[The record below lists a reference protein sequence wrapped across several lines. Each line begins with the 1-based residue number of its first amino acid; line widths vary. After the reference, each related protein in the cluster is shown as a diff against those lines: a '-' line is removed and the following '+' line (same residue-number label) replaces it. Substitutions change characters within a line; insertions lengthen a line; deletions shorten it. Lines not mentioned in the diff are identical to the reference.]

1 MFNKSLILPILTL
14 CIIQNSF
21 AGLQKDNTM
30 NNISNIVQI
39 FNKNNITSNDK
50 QAQQYKQSEKILDMA
65 KNIDKKV
72 TNNNQQQYNQN
83 KTINNH
89 QLSSQHKTGNTVL
102 NTVLS
107 RAQIFDPIN
116 NNQKTHNKPKD
127 EAISDKIQIF
137 NKQEK
142 NSNQLQYR
150 KQNSKILS
158 KVKLFSN
165 KESKNQQHKL
175 SNNTLS
181 ETHNFNKKEEFP
193 KRYNKNMNKE
203 QYNIRLANKLR
214 KIQENRRNKMVP
226 DAYYKDAKKPPI
238 KRKQPNGEK
247 IYYVDSKGNHHLTP
261 RAKKEIAEQ
270 QSNIMDQS
278 IIKKFQDI
286 IEKINNCTNPQR
298 ITNYKNELQE
308 VINNSISS
316 GLSKKY
322 ITEILEGL
330 SHNINSDKL
339 KYLGNINNLI

>member
-30 NNISNIVQI
+30 DNISRKVRI

-50 QAQQYKQSEKILDMA
+50 QTQQYKQSEKILGMV
-65 KNIDKKV
+65 KKIDEKV
-72 TNNNQQQYNQN
+72 TNNNQQQYNKN
-83 KTINNH
+83 KAINNH
-89 QLSSQHKTGNTVL
+89 QLSSQHKTGNTVSS
-102 NTVLS
+102 S
-107 RAQIFDPIN
+107 RAKIFDTIN
-116 NNQKTHNKPKD
+116 NNQQNHNKLKYNG
-127 EAISDKIQIF
+127 ISDRIQMF
-137 NKQEK
+137 DKQEK

-150 KQNSKILS
+150 KPNSEILS

-165 KESKNQQHKL
+165 EESNNQQHKL

-181 ETHNFNKKEEFP
+181 ETHNFNKKEGFH
-193 KRYNKNMNKE
+193 KRYNENNKE
-203 QYNIRLANKLR
+203 QYNIRLASKLR
-214 KIQENRRNKMVP
+214 KIQENIQNKMVP
-226 DAYYKDAKKPPI
+226 DTYYKDAKKSPI
-238 KRKQPNGEK
+238 KRKRPNGEK

-261 RAKKEIAEQ
+261 QAKKEIAEQ
-270 QSNIMDQS
+270 QSNIMDKS

-286 IEKINNCTNPQR
+286 IEKINKCKNAQR
-298 ITNYKNELQE
+298 ITNYQNELKE
-308 VINNSISS
+308 LINNSISS